1 MAMAVSQV
9 SQCVRAD
16 AVTVVLESD
25 N

>member
-16 AVTVVLESD
+16 VVTVVLESD